1 MSTQQPDQNCPALR
15 MLDHGNQ
22 YKLVL
27 IVAPPGAGKNR
38 LIRQWAQ
45 HGAKHCLAS
54 PLWIIVDDKTRNLPD
69 FLNKLSSEITRWDQN
84 IEAEAE
90 FQSAL
95 LLERNEY
102 SPNDAE
108 VIQGLSHQ
116 IENLVN
122 QLLNRLMQLPGDRFI
137 IILNYHNFLD
147 PRIHP
152 VIGYLIEY
160 FPPNMHMI
168 ISSQDHPPLPIP
180 RFRARRELLEID
192 PDDLNTVFQ

>member
-1 MSTQQPDQNCPALR
+1 

-45 HGAKHCLAS
+45 HGAMHCLAS
-54 PLWIIVDDKTRNLPD
+54 PLWLIVDHKTRNLPD

-90 FQSAL
+90 FQRAF
-95 LLERNEY
+95 LLEHNEY

-108 VIQGLSHQ
+108 VIQGLSHP

-122 QLLNRLMQLPGDRFI
+122 QLLNRLMQLPGERFI
-137 IILNYHNFLD
+137 IILNYHKFLD

-168 ISSQDHPPLPIP
+168 ISSQDHPPLPIA
-180 RFRARRELLEID
+180 RFRARRETKRTAPSPTACLR
-192 PDDLNTVFQ
+192 